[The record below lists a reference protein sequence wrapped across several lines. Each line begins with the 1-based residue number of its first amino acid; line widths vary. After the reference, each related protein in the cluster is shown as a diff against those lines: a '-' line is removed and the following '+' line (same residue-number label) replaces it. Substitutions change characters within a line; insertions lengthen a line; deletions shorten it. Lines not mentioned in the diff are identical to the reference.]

1 MKASHFTINR
11 KYFWMEFGFIFFL
24 SFAITLI
31 SDLEYSAYVQHNISK
46 FSDDFGYRVVT
57 ESLALIC
64 YGIYYWGFL
73 KVYVFRR
80 SLLGVIL
87 CSIAFVILDHIF
99 DKYVTNWILAHTDFI
114 STAFRKRALDELR
127 DPRIVFTFNY
137 ALISTIFPLTGLAFV
152 VRSFSQDN
160 ELKTLKEQQLL
171 SELNYLKA
179 QLHPHFFFNTINN
192 IYGLA
197 LKQSTDTAP
206 MVARLGE
213 MMRYILYEAD
223 QETVPLSREIA
234 FLSGYIEV
242 EKIRHQK
249 GTNIQFD
256 VQGILPEYRIEPL
269 LLLPFI
275 ENAFKHGLE
284 EETGNGFVHIVICQ
298 TDEDLTLQVS
308 NSIPE
313 SAKGKEVAGIGI
325 KNVRKRLDILYPGRY
340 QLEMNE
346 APGIYE
352 VTLILPNV

>member
-1 MKASHFTINR
+1 MKTSHFTINR
-11 KYFWMEFGFIFFL
+11 KDFWMEFGFIFFL
-24 SFAITLI
+24 SFAITFI
-31 SDLEYSAYVQHNISK
+31 SDLEYSAYEQHNISK

-57 ESLALIC
+57 ESLELIC

-87 CSIAFVILDHIF
+87 CSFAFVILNHIF

-114 STAFRKRALDELR
+114 SPAFRKRAAEELR
-127 DPRIVFTFNY
+127 NPRIFFTFNY
-137 ALISTIFPLTGLAFV
+137 PLISTIFPLTGLAFL

-160 ELKTLKEQQLL
+160 ELKTIKEQQLV

-197 LKQSTDTAP
+197 LKQSADTAP

-223 QETVPLSREIA
+223 QETVPLSREIV

-242 EKIRHQK
+242 EKIRHK
-249 GTNIQFD
+249 RDTSILFD
-256 VQGILPEYRIEPL
+256 VQGVRPEYRIEPL

-313 SAKGKEVAGIGI
+313 SANEKEVAGIGI

-346 APGIYE
+346 APGTYE

>member
-1 MKASHFTINR
+1 MKTGHFNINR

-24 SFAITLI
+24 SFAIALI
-31 SDLEYSAYVQHNISK
+31 SDLEYIAYEEHNISK
-46 FSDDFGYRVVT
+46 FSNDFGYRVIAET
-57 ESLALIC
+57 LELIC

-87 CSIAFVILDHIF
+87 CSFSFVILNHIF
-99 DKYVTNWILAHTDFI
+99 DKYVTNWVLAHTDFI
-114 STAFRKRALDELR
+114 SPAFRKRALRELSN
-127 DPRIVFTFNY
+127 PRIFFTFNY
-137 ALISTIFPLTGLAFV
+137 PLISTIFPLTGLAFLI
-152 VRSFSQDN
+152 RSFSQDN
-160 ELKTLKEQQLL
+160 DMKALKEQQLV

-197 LKQSTDTAP
+197 LKQSPDTAP

-223 QETVPLSREIA
+223 QKTVPLSREIA

-249 GTNIQFD
+249 GICIQFD
-256 VQGILPEYRIEPL
+256 VQGIRPEYRIEPL

-284 EETGNGFVHIVICQ
+284 QETRNGFVNIVICQ
-298 TDEDLTLQVS
+298 TDEDLTLQVN

-313 SAKGKEVAGIGI
+313 AVKGKEVAGIGI
-325 KNVRKRLDILYPGRY
+325 KNVRKRLDILYPDRY
-340 QLEMNE
+340 HLQMNE
-346 APGIYE
+346 ALDTYE